1 MKHGHYADNELPKA
15 NKELNHTTNSL
26 GYRCPEFSPLPV
38 GGKNVVV
45 LGCSH
50 TFGVGL
56 SESQTWVKSLEK
68 LFNNKRLRFWNL
80 GQPGASP
87 DKCVRILYGC
97 EKILFPKI
105 IIMCWPAWSRRE
117 RLEQDPIS
125 LTGDDP
131 LLKQE
136 NDHTDRNNFL
146 RCVFQTEK
154 FAQYNQA
161 KIFHCFAQDVYDI
174 PGNTNVLDNT
184 SIRSCWPEWDNHRL
198 EGAKREHITEP
209 DLAADGIHYGIKHH
223 QTFAQKFYDRFRTK
237 LK

>member
-1 MKHGHYADNELPKA
+1 MKYGYYTDNELPQENNPDYK
-15 NKELNHTTNSL
+15 TNSR
-26 GYRCPEFSPLPV
+26 GYRCEEFSPLPN

-56 SESQTWVKSLEK
+56 SESQIWVKRLEK

-97 EKILFPKI
+97 EKVLFPKI
-105 IIMCWPAWSRRE
+105 IIMCWPVWSRRE
-117 RLEQDPIS
+117 RLEQKTIS
-125 LTGDDP
+125 LTGNDP

-136 NDHTDRNNFL
+136 NEHTDRNNFL
-146 RCVFQTEK
+146 KCVFQTEK
-154 FAQYNQA
+154 FAQHNQA
-161 KIFHCFAQDVYDI
+161 KIFHCFAQDIYDI
-174 PGNTNVLDNT
+174 PNNTNVLENT
-184 SIRSCWPEWDNHRL
+184 SIKSCWPEWDSHHL
-198 EGAKREHITEP
+198 EGAKRERITEP
-209 DLAADGIHYGIKHH
+209 NLAADGIHFGIKHH
-223 QTFAQKFYDRFRTK
+223 QTFAQKFYDRFKTN